1 MKPVPVYRRPTRD
14 ESTAR
19 VPRLVNAAWLVMA
32 LRDNARFTAAEDV
45 LPWHDGDLYRRAAT
59 QIEQLTRSRP

>member
-1 MKPVPVYRRPTRD
+1 MPTANPKYRRPTFD

-19 VPRLVNAAWLVMA
+19 VPRLVNAPWLVLA
-32 LRDNARFTAAEDV
+32 LRENARATDRGAV

-59 QIEQLTRSRP
+59 QLEQLARAR